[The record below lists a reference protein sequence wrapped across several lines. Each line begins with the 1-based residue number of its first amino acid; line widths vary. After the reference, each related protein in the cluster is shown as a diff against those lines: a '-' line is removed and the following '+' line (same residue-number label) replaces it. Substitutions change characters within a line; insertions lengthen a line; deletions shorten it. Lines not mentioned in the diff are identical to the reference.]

1 MQLPQQG
8 LTLPL
13 FRPSFID
20 FEASGFGNESYPIEV
35 GVALS
40 SGQKYCTLIKPA
52 SNWLYWDQKAE
63 QVHGLSVEVLRA
75 YGKPINIVARE
86 LNFFLADSTLYSDGW
101 VVDKPWLSKLYY
113 QCGMTPNFFLSPLEN
128 ILKENQMEIWTQTK
142 LQVIAD
148 LALIRHRA
156 SSDALIIQET
166 FARTLQI
173 LLGVDPELGI

>member
-1 MQLPQQG
+1 LQLPQQG

-13 FRPSFID
+13 FRPNIID

-40 SGQKYCTLIKPA
+40 SGQIYCTLIKPA
-52 SNWLYWDQKAE
+52 SNWMYWDQKAE

-75 YGKPINIVARE
+75 HGKPINIVARE
-86 LNFFLADSTLYSDGW
+86 LNSFLADSTLYSDGW

-113 QCGMTPNFFLSPLEN
+113 QCGMTPSFFLSPLEN

-166 FARTLQI
+166 FTRTLQI
-173 LLGVDPELGI
+173 LLGVDPEFGI